1 MNVFWCVWNNTWS
14 ISRKCIRNAICFAAT
29 QAQMQVLGHVRRTH
43 KLGFQNWRKVIHWI
57 MSGRPA
63 LDINKLMEARPFST
77 NHSSLSRR
85 WSLRSLYTCYVSF
98 KEIDSLPRIGES
110 VSSSFPRYVL
120 HQQIHCQGMVD
131 HLWLQM
137 HCNATLGVPATAMR
151 MLLHCIPATAVQ
163 VHPCYCKCYCT
174 ASLLLHCIPATA
186 LHCCKCHECCT
197 ADAVVLANAGGP
209 LAEVL

>member
-1 MNVFWCVWNNTWS
+1 
-14 ISRKCIRNAICFAAT
+14 
-29 QAQMQVLGHVRRTH
+29 
-43 KLGFQNWRKVIHWI
+43 

-85 WSLRSLYTCYVSF
+85 WSLRSLYTCYISF
-98 KEIDSLPRIGES
+98 KEIDSLPSGG
-110 VSSSFPRYVL
+110 PCY
-120 HQQIHCQGMVD
+120 
-131 HLWLQM
+131 
-137 HCNATLGVPATAMR
+137 CNATLSIPATAMR

-186 LHCCKCHECCT
+186 LHCCKCNECCT

>member
-1 MNVFWCVWNNTWS
+1 
-14 ISRKCIRNAICFAAT
+14 
-29 QAQMQVLGHVRRTH
+29 
-43 KLGFQNWRKVIHWI
+43 

-120 HQQIHCQGMVD
+120 SGDPCY
-131 HLWLQM
+131 
-137 HCNATLGVPATAMR
+137 CNATLGVPATAMR

-197 ADAVVLANAGGP
+197 ADAVVFASAGDP